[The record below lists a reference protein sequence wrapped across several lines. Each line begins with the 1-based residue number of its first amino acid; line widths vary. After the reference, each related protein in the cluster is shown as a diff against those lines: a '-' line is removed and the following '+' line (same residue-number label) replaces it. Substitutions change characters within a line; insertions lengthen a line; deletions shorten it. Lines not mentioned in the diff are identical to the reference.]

1 MKILYNYIFL
11 ITFLMFNIIII
22 SFFLLIKY
30 NQLKNNEINKINL
43 LFLELESEKKVSKK
57 LIKKTAI
64 INKIKNNTQL
74 KLNKI
79 KVSILNF
86 DFSLSEV
93 FK

>member
-1 MKILYNYIFL
+1 MEILYNYIFL
-11 ITFLMFNIIII
+11 ITFLMFNILII